1 MYLKRLEMHG
11 FKSFAD
17 RIDLHLPP
25 GVTAIVG
32 PNGSGKS
39 NISDALR
46 WVLGEQSVKSLRG
59 LKMDDVIFVGS
70 ETRKPLGM
78 AEVTIVLDNS
88 DGALPLDYHEVAITR
103 RLYRSGE
110 CEYLINRSSVRL
122 RDIHELLFDTGLG
135 KEAYSVIGQGKID
148 AILSAKAEDRR
159 SIFEEAAGIVK
170 YKNKKMLAMKKLAET
185 ENHLL
190 RVEDIIQEL
199 SGQIGPL
206 REQAEVAKEY
216 LALQDEL
223 RNIEVNYTQE
233 ELNKLEAEYNQLAA
247 TLADAASKLEDE
259 KRRELAEEA
268 KVEELRLS
276 LTQLEET
283 IAQLQENLLNLTGEK
298 GRLAGE
304 NEVILQKIRSQENR
318 TTEVN
323 EAIQRSQDRERA
335 VADELNARLAELATL
350 RQKIQEVTAEFH
362 RAEET
367 LQAQTGELNAANGE
381 LEAAHGRVF
390 NLHNQLN
397 ELKNQSQGSS
407 LQREFLER
415 QINEQAE
422 RKQVLEENIL
432 RLQAEIEALEQANA
446 EKIEEENRL
455 KQKKTG
461 TEQVIADS
469 QRLLAEAEEELR
481 QTQHAAERLAARL
494 NLLEEWEK
502 SYQGYFHGVKAVLTG
517 TKQEVFHR
525 EIHGVVAELI
535 QVKKGFETAVEVA
548 LGSALQNIVIATD
561 SGAEQAIAY
570 LKKHNL
576 GRATFL
582 PLNLVS
588 GEAPVVDHKIL
599 TAHQS
604 QTALDALV
612 FKDEYKKIMAYL
624 LGNTLI
630 APDLKTAVALT
641 RALGKRF
648 RIVTVDGEIIAP
660 GGAITGGSLDR
671 RQTGILS
678 RKREIEELSVER
690 AAIQGK
696 VAACNKTKEELG
708 KRLADHRAELEKLTQ
723 SLHQA
728 GLERSGLQ
736 KDLERLAERLGQ
748 VQGEKAAVEARLD
761 SLNKE
766 IQEGDR
772 SGLGLQKKI
781 AAAEEALAAEQAL
794 QKTWEEKVLLAQ
806 KLREESQNRLA
817 ELRAEK
823 VRLEQE
829 EAGKQDLLQGLE
841 KQRRELMNEYT
852 GYHSELQRI
861 EEEILRLRSELEE
874 AKAKLTSLDVE
885 EASISANLAEIR
897 NKRDKLRMEVATEED
912 QLRTLRQTQNSLQGQ
927 VHRLELQI
935 NKNRMAYDS
944 LSQHM
949 TESYG
954 ADWTSFLQH
963 NWVAPPK
970 PREHIET
977 LRRNIRALGPV
988 NVGAVEEYQ
997 RLKERSD
1004 FLQHQFTD
1012 LKNAKETLERV
1023 IAEIERTTRQR
1034 FLETFTQI
1042 RQTFIDI
1049 FTDLFEGGKADLFLM
1064 DPDDPLETGIE
1075 ILAQPPGKRLQ
1086 SLSLL
1091 SGGERAM
1098 TAIALLFA
1106 ILKVKPSPFCILD
1119 EIDATLDDVN
1129 VTRFAELLAK
1139 FSQDLQFIVI
1149 THRRGTMEMANALYG
1164 VTMEE
1169 LGVSKLISIDLQR
1182 KVG

>member
-1 MYLKRLEMHG
+1 M
-11 FKSFAD
+11 SF
-17 RIDLHLPP
+17 
-25 GVTAIVG
+25 T
-32 PNGSGKS
+32 
-39 NISDALR
+39 
-46 WVLGEQSVKSLRG
+46 VL
-59 LKMDDVIFVGS
+59 I
-70 ETRKPLGM
+70 P
-78 AEVTIVLDNS
+78 
-88 DGALPLDYHEVAITR
+88 
-103 RLYRSGE
+103 
-110 CEYLINRSSVRL
+110 
-122 RDIHELLFDTGLG
+122 
-135 KEAYSVIGQGKID
+135 
-148 AILSAKAEDRR
+148 
-159 SIFEEAAGIVK
+159 
-170 YKNKKMLAMKKLAET
+170 
-185 ENHLL
+185 
-190 RVEDIIQEL
+190 
-199 SGQIGPL
+199 
-206 REQAEVAKEY
+206 
-216 LALQDEL
+216 
-223 RNIEVNYTQE
+223 
-233 ELNKLEAEYNQLAA
+233 
-247 TLADAASKLEDE
+247 
-259 KRRELAEEA
+259 
-268 KVEELRLS
+268 
-276 LTQLEET
+276 
-283 IAQLQENLLNLTGEK
+283 
-298 GRLAGE
+298 
-304 NEVILQKIRSQENR
+304 
-318 TTEVN
+318 
-323 EAIQRSQDRERA
+323 
-335 VADELNARLAELATL
+335 ARLASTRLPNKPLADIAGVPMVV
-350 RQKIQEVTAEFH
+350 RV
-362 RAEET
+362 
-367 LQAQTGELNAANGE
+367 AQRVMTGAGIDP
-381 LEAAHGRVF
+381 AHVVV
-390 NLHNQLN
+390 
-397 ELKNQSQGSS
+397 
-407 LQREFLER
+407 
-415 QINEQAE
+415 A
-422 RKQVLEENIL
+422 
-432 RLQAEIEALEQANA
+432 
-446 EKIEEENRL
+446 
-455 KQKKTG
+455 
-461 TEQVIADS
+461 ADS
-469 QRLLAEAEEELR
+469 AHIVDTCL
-481 QTQHAAERLAARL
+481 
-494 NLLEEWEK
+494 
-502 SYQGYFHGVKAVLTG
+502 SHGVKAVLTG

-772 SGLGLQKKI
+772 SGLGLQEKI

-1034 FLETFTQI
+1034 FLEIFTQI